1 VLIAGGG
8 IAGLTLA
15 FWLDRHGHEPV
26 VVERAQGLRTAGYM
40 LDFFGSGYD
49 VAERMGL
56 LPELARIHSP
66 IPRLVYVDAAGRE
79 RGALAYGTV
88 RRLLGGRHFNF
99 LRGDLERVLSDALGG
114 RVAIRFGTTV
124 AAFVPEAARVR
135 ASLTDGTTGAYDL
148 LVGADGVHSGVR
160 AMAFGDEASFLRPLG
175 YEAAAF
181 VLDGPPA
188 TGRGAAGRGD
198 PGRDF
203 VTLAVPG
210 RQVGVYPIRG
220 GRLATLFV
228 HKRRPHPASEGRSR
242 GAVCGGLR
250 AVYGDLGWVVPGL
263 LERCPGAADVYAD
276 AVAQVVLPRWSRG
289 RVVLV
294 GDACQCVSLLAGQGA
309 SLAMAGAFV
318 LAEGL
323 AAAPGDVAGALA
335 RYERRVRPS
344 AEEKQAAGR
353 RFARWF
359 VPDDRLHLALR
370 DLVTRLAGWPVVS
383 RLLERR
389 FALGGTIKL

>member
-15 FWLDRHGHEPV
+15 FWLDRYGHEPV
-26 VVERAQGLRTAGYM
+26 VVERAPGLRTAGYM

-66 IPRLVYVDAAGRE
+66 IPRLVSVDAAGRE
-79 RGALAYGTV
+79 
-88 RRLLGGRHFNF
+88 
-99 LRGDLERVLSDALGG
+99 
-114 RVAIRFGTTV
+114 
-124 AAFVPEAARVR
+124 
-135 ASLTDGTTGAYDL
+135 
-148 LVGADGVHSGVR
+148 
-160 AMAFGDEASFLRPLG
+160 
-175 YEAAAF
+175 
-181 VLDGPPA
+181 
-188 TGRGAAGRGD
+188 
-198 PGRDF
+198 
-203 VTLAVPG
+203 
-210 RQVGVYPIRG
+210 
-220 GRLATLFV
+220 
-228 HKRRPHPASEGRSR
+228 R

-263 LERCPGAADVYAD
+263 LERCPRAADAYAD

-318 LAEGL
+318 LAEEL

-359 VPDDRLHLALR
+359 VPDDRLHLAVR